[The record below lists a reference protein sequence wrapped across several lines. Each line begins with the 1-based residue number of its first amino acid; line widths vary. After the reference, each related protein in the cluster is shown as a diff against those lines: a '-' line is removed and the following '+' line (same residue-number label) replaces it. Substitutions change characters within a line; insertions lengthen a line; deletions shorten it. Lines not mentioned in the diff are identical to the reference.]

1 MMDDIVERLRGQR
14 TNSVLCEEA
23 AEEIERLR
31 HDLEHFKADW
41 RAMIDQSDHLEHALK
56 NARKAL
62 KELNE

>member
-1 MMDDIVERLRGQR
+1 MTNTTRPKPNVEKAFLSL
-14 TNSVLCEEA
+14 NEA

-31 HDLEHFKADW
+31 SDRDHFKADW
-41 RAMIDQSDHLEHALK
+41 RAMIDQTDNLEHALK

>member
-1 MMDDIVERLRGQR
+1 MNDDIIERLREQVINR
-14 TNSVLCEEA
+14 DLCDEA

-41 RAMIDQSDHLEHALK
+41 HAMIDQTDRLEHSLK

>member
-1 MMDDIVERLRGQR
+1 MSDDIIERLREQVINR
-14 TNSVLCEEA
+14 DLCDEA

-31 HDLEHFKADW
+31 SDRDHFKEDW
-41 RAMIDQSDHLEHALK
+41 RAMIDQTDNLEHALK